1 MSDNL
6 STCAFPASHGVP
18 LIILVHRSVAGDPH
32 GTRPKRISSFGDTA
46 HGSKNQ
52 LRRVP
57 KSVLPTVARQGG
69 GIADGKLAWEINS
82 ARDIQRHSLPGP
94 LDLGAGLTIAG
105 ANLPATHLSGDI
117 YDFVRYRRR
126 VYFLLCDVSGKGLGS
141 ALIATHLGRV
151 FRVGARRGWSLEAM
165 DQELHETAME
175 ADGCEKYA
183 TGILGALDLDDRRLQ
198 LLAAGHEAPSVTGTD
213 YGKPLTDSTGLVHC
227 WGSPLDVRLPPPV
240 VSFPFR
246 PGCSL
251 LFYTDGVSD
260 RWDTDE
266 DGGTRFGRRRVTA
279 AHAEFAND
287 AAKELCD
294 HILSEAL
301 GFGQS
306 MASPRDDMTVL
317 ALHWRG

>member
-1 MSDNL
+1 
-6 STCAFPASHGVP
+6 
-18 LIILVHRSVAGDPH
+18 
-32 GTRPKRISSFGDTA
+32 
-46 HGSKNQ
+46 
-52 LRRVP
+52 
-57 KSVLPTVARQGG
+57 
-69 GIADGKLAWEINS
+69 
-82 ARDIQRHSLPGP
+82 
-94 LDLGAGLTIAG
+94 
-105 ANLPATHLSGDI
+105 
-117 YDFVRYRRR
+117 
-126 VYFLLCDVSGKGLGS
+126 
-141 ALIATHLGRV
+141 
-151 FRVGARRGWSLEAM
+151 
-165 DQELHETAME
+165 
-175 ADGCEKYA
+175 
-183 TGILGALDLDDRRLQ
+183 
-198 LLAAGHEAPSVTGTD
+198 
-213 YGKPLTDSTGLVHC
+213 
-227 WGSPLDVRLPPPV
+227 V